1 MEKGLEI
8 SFQLSDDHEGIA
20 TVMAL
25 GNIVGNEMSATMEI
39 DWKIFHVTLEE
50 KKFFKVLFTGAKV
63 NKLHPHVEKMIRD
76 RFDELA
82 HLSQSD
88 LEKQYRDASNRQ
100 NFKIVKI
107 KELKEEYDLWQDKF
121 WQYF

>member
-50 KKFFKVLFTGAKV
+50 KKFFKVLFTGSKV
-63 NKLHPHVEKMIRD
+63 SKLHPHVEKMIRD

-88 LEKQYRDASNRQ
+88 LKKQYRDASNRQ